1 MTEAHNA
8 LRRLGSKHVTREQL
22 ENNVAMIYVTN
33 EHEKQIEQGSSY
45 LELFRGVNLRRTEVA
60 VGAWICQVTW

>member
-1 MTEAHNA
+1 MAEARQA
-8 LRRLGSKHVTREQL
+8 LRRLGSKYTTEDQL
-22 ENNVAMIYVTN
+22 DNNVAMIYVTN
-33 EHEKQIEQGSSY
+33 EHERMIEQGTSY